1 MSQEVIVT
9 CAVTGGHQ
17 NHGKHPDY
25 PITPTQIAATCL
37 EARAAGA
44 AIVHIHVRDP
54 ETGTPRGD
62 VALYRE
68 VVERIQTACQ
78 HLQDHCS
85 RRILEVSLRRCI
97 PQDYE
102 LRNLL

>member
-44 AIVHIHVRDP
+44 AIVHVHVRDP
-54 ETGTPRGD
+54 KTGTPRGD

-68 VVERIQTACQ
+68 AR
-78 HLQDHCS
+78 S
-85 RRILEVSLRRCI
+85 RYGWEG
-97 PQDYE
+97 P
-102 LRNLL
+102 